1 MAVNLFNQIYE
12 IIWGISKE
20 KDKMAADPGRI
31 EAQLQLMVS
40 DAALGAGEIAACAS
54 LNACLNSW
62 S

>member
-31 EAQLQLMVS
+31 EAQMQLMVS
-40 DAALGAGEIAACAS
+40 DAALKPVKS
-54 LNACLNSW
+54 QHV
-62 S
+62 

>member
-31 EAQLQLMVS
+31 EAQMQLMVS
-40 DAALGAGEIAACAS
+40 DAALKPV
-54 LNACLNSW
+54 NSQLEQAYPE
-62 S
+62 